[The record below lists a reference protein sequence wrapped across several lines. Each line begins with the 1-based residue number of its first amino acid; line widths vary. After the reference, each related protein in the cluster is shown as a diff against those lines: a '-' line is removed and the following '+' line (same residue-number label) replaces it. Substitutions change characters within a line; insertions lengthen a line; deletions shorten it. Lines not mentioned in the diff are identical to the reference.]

1 LIFLKFDVETTNFLD
16 MLKLEKTVCFE
27 SAD

>member
-1 LIFLKFDVETTNFLD
+1 MLKNSFICVTTSFLD